1 MSDKIIITNRSQLKK
16 KYGNTTALDEALKAM
31 TAADKQRDIATT
43 VVYLDD
49 AAQMKK
55 FGGKAVTSAG
65 SASQNKA
72 AIDAVYKTTD
82 ADYLMILG
90 ATDVIPYVRLR
101 NPVPGDGDPYAYGD
115 LPYACN
121 AKYSTDPSKFIGPTR
136 VLGRLPDLV
145 GGNDAGYLTGL
156 IEAAAGYVSRPSNDF
171 SAYFGITAAVWN
183 ASTALSLQNTFGNST
198 NLHDCPP
205 GGPTWTAAQ
214 LKPRSHFINCHGAA
228 ADPNFYGQKGN
239 SYPVSLSSE
248 DIAKKGLSDGTVAA
262 VECCYGAELYDPSL
276 TGGQAGICNTFL
288 QEGGYGFFGST
299 TIAYGPAA
307 GNGAADLIAQYFL
320 QNVLAGASIGRA
332 ALQARQKFVQNSGT
346 MNPVDLKTLAQF
358 YLLGDP
364 SIHPVTLLQTH
375 TVKADATL
383 MKGLAGTVMNLRA
396 HRSNRRRQLISFG
409 LSLAATIA
417 CARMSKTIKP
427 AANVSRALRQIASNL
442 KIVDFKVSS
451 FSVKGGAIPKSV
463 YARAAPRRVYHLIHG
478 EAKKTAKGPITPWIA
493 VVAEEQGGRI
503 ISLREYHKR

>member
-31 TAADKQRDIATT
+31 IAADKQRGIATT

-49 AAQMKK
+49 ATQMKK
-55 FGGKAVTSAG
+55 FGGMAVTSAG

-145 GGNDAGYLTGL
+145 GGDDTGYLSDL
-156 IEAAAGYVSRPSNDF
+156 IKAAAGYKSRPANDF

-205 GGPTWTAAQ
+205 GGPTWTTAQ
-214 LKPRSHFINCHGAA
+214 LKPRSHFVNCHGAA

-239 SYPVSLSSE
+239 NYPISLSSG

-307 GNGAADLIAQYFL
+307 GNGAADLITQYFL

-332 ALQARQKFVQNSGT
+332 ALQARQTFVQNSGT

-375 TVKADATL
+375 TVRADATL
-383 MKGLAGTVMNLRA
+383 MKGLVGAG
-396 HRSNRRRQLISFG
+396 
-409 LSLAATIA
+409 LALVTTIA

-427 AANVSRALRQIASNL
+427 AANVSKALRQIASNL

-451 FSVKGGAIPKSV
+451 FSVKGGVIRKSV
-463 YARAAPRRVYHLIHG
+463 YAKAAPKRVYHLIHG
-478 EAKKTAKGPITPWIA
+478 EGKKAAKGPITPRIA